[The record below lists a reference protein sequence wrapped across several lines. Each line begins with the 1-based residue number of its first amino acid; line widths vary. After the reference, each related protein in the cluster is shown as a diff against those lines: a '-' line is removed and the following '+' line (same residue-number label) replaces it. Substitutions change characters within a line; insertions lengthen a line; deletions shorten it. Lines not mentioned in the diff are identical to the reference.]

1 MPSIR
6 TKTVSE
12 ENRGD
17 LIIDIMSDLI
27 VEDATKDPKI
37 KISSDEAVE
46 MRKRFSKLDDIAETW
61 YELKDAEK
69 GGK

>member
-1 MPSIR
+1 M
-6 TKTVSE
+6 
-12 ENRGD
+12 
-17 LIIDIMSDLI
+17 IDIMSDLI
-27 VEDATKDPKI
+27 VEDATKDPEI